1 MYDVMPISQ
10 TGREKLMEELD
21 KLEAEAVDLRKRVA
35 EAREQGDLKE
45 NAEYTYGRENLGFVE
60 GKMGE
65 IRGKLN
71 SSEAVDCMQAS
82 CDQVAF
88 GSVVTVLDVDND
100 KKMTFQLLGAYDYDL
115 TKGAISI
122 VSPIGKALLD
132 RTVGEK
138 ISVTVPRGDLN
149 LEVLEINKSEFK

>member
-10 TGREKLMEELD
+10 TGREKLMEELE
-21 KLEAEAVDLRKRVA
+21 KLETEAVDLRKRVA

-45 NAEYTYGRENLGFVE
+45 NAEYIYGRENLGFVE

-71 SSEAVDCMQAS
+71 GSEPVDCTAAS
-82 CDQVAF
+82 CDRVAF
-88 GSVVTVLDVDND
+88 GSVVTVLDIDND

-132 RTVGEK
+132 RSVGDK
-138 ISVTVPRGDLN
+138 LSVTVPRGDLN
-149 LEVLEINKSEFK
+149 LEVLKIGKSEFK